1 MILNAQP
8 PVDGKWRA
16 PQPCEVVSCNVYL
29 VRHLR
34 PEQVLASTSLAQH
47 GVFSR
52 RQALAAGFGIEA
64 IRYRVSCG
72 RWRRVL
78 PEVYTEAATPLTWHS
93 KQMAACLWA
102 GDGSAA
108 SHRAAARLWRLNGFA
123 TARLELSTVG
133 RRRPIDLGF
142 RAHRVDRFI
151 LNEIVYVDGIPT
163 TSVRRT
169 LLDLA
174 GLKVKYTSSALDQSL
189 RLGMTSLPEMWA
201 LYEQEW
207 TRGRRGIAILR
218 GMLVERSDGQAPT
231 HSEMETMMERL
242 IRRGRLAKPRR
253 QWPVTIPTGPIYLD
267 FAYPHRSLDIECDSY
282 AWHMDR
288 EAFERDRRRDAELQ
302 RLGWT
307 VLRFTWSQLK
317 WQGDW
322 VIDQIRH
329 HLDKPDSLR
338 EQRRVVPDRSP

>member
-1 MILNAQP
+1 M
-8 PVDGKWRA
+8 
-16 PQPCEVVSCNVYL
+16 
-29 VRHLR
+29 
-34 PEQVLASTSLAQH
+34 
-47 GVFSR
+47 
-52 RQALAAGFGIEA
+52 
-64 IRYRVSCG
+64 
-72 RWRRVL
+72 
-78 PEVYTEAATPLTWHS
+78 PEVYAQAGTPLTWHA

-102 GDGSAA
+102 GEGSAA
-108 SHRAAARLWRLNGFA
+108 SHRAAARLWRLNGFS
-123 TARLELSTVG
+123 TAPVELSTIG
-133 RRRPIDLGF
+133 TRRPFELGF

-151 LNEIVYVDGIPT
+151 LDEIVLLDRIPT
-163 TSVRRT
+163 TSVRKT

-174 GLKVKYTSSALDQSL
+174 GLKLKYTASALDQSL
-189 RLGMTSLPEMWA
+189 RLEMTSLSEMWA

-218 GMLVERSDGQAPT
+218 EMLIERSDGQAPS

-317 WQGDW
+317 WQSDW
-322 VIDQIRH
+322 VISQIRH
-329 HLDKPDSLR
+329 HLDSPRPSFK
-338 EQRRVVPDRSP
+338 QRRVVPER